1 MAGGNRGTGRRGR
14 PTLSARAG
22 GRTPL
27 VVRSEPVNRD
37 EVEVDDVQNE
47 SLDSSARNHD
57 QHNTNVGQS
66 QQLGQQN
73 QPNFM
78 EIMQTM
84 AKTMAEQQELVKSLA
99 EQQARVIAEQQE
111 KSTFTEAFLKEYLPE
126 SDRHEMQ
133 QKFHTL
139 VQGDKFMKEYEKEFN
154 QLLKFAPLAT
164 QKDEE
169 SRRLKF
175 LYGLNPHILSEVQKF
190 EVSTYSTTVNKAKVI
205 EQGQKVVMA
214 AEESSVGTKKQKW
227 MGALSGKDSTNHS
240 FMQSKRQNTG
250 FSGIECT
257 RGKSNCIHARYPP
270 NSCFKCG
277 QQGHKAINCPQG
289 RQNTQVTQRVSAKQ
303 SVASERASTA
313 GSSKGVSQKPPVQG
327 RVFALTQQDAR
338 ASNDVVTG
346 RQLPANLIILDMH
359 DFDIILGMD
368 WLAQNYANL
377 DCHGKRLEFRI
388 PRQQEFSFVDELS
401 ELPPNREVEFSID
414 LVPGIAPI
422 SKAPY
427 RMAPTKLKE
436 LKEQLQEL
444 LDKGF
449 IRPSV
454 SPWGAPVLFVKKK
467 DGTMRLCIDYRELNK
482 VTVRNRYLLPR
493 IDDLFDQLVGAQVFS
508 KIDLRSGY
516 HQLKIKGEDIP
527 KSAFRTC
534 YRHYEFL
541 VMPFGLTNA
550 PAAFM
555 DLMNRVFKPYLDKF
569 VVVFIDDILVYSRSI
584 AEHEEHLRLVLQ
596 VLREKKLYAK
606 LKKCEFWLNSVAF
619 LGHVVSKDGISVDPE
634 KVKAV
639 VEWSRPTN
647 VTEVRSFLG
656 LAGYYRRYVEGFSR
670 IAIPLT
676 QLTQKGVKF
685 EWTDECEQS
694 YQELKSRLVSAPILT
709 IPDDNGG
716 FTIFSDASMKGLRCV
731 LMQHGKVV
739 AYASR
744 QLKPYERNYPT
755 HDLELAA
762 VVFALKI
769 WRHYL
774 YGERCEIFTDH
785 KSLKYIFTQK
795 ELNMRQ
801 RRWLELLK
809 DYDLVINYHPG
820 KANVVAD
827 ALSRKNHSMLAVL
840 ITSQRYILEDLI
852 KMDVRVYRHDLDALL
867 ASLQVQPTLI
877 EKIKIAQLDDPFLQQ
892 MRKKVE
898 SNDPKLE
905 SFKIHEDGSIRHGD
919 RICVPNDSELKEV
932 KSEHQRPAG
941 KLQPL
946 PIPEWKWEHITM
958 DFVTGFPATK
968 NGNDSIWVIVDRL
981 TKSAHFLPYKTRMQ
995 IEGFA
1000 KLYLKEIV
1008 RLHGIPV
1015 SMVSDRDSRFVSHLW
1030 GSIHN
1035 ALGTTLNFSTAY
1047 HPQTDGQSER
1057 TIQTLEDMLRACV
1070 IDKEN
1075 SWDHH
1080 LPLLEFAYNNSYH
1093 ASIKMAPYE
1102 ALYGRRCKSPIC
1114 WTDVGERSLLGL
1126 ELIQQATEK
1135 VHLIR
1140 EHLRVAQSR
1149 QKSYADNRRHDLE
1162 FAVRKKVFLKV
1173 SPTKGVVRFGI
1184 RGKLSPRFIGPF
1196 EILERVGEVA
1206 YRLAL
1211 PPNLSEVHN
1220 VFHVSMLRKYV
1231 PDLSHV
1237 IEHVPI
1243 QLREDLS
1250 YEEQPICIVDR
1261 KEQVLRRRVIPY
1273 VKIQWSNHT
1282 EREAT
1287 WELEEDARKKYP
1299 QHFDEQV
1306 LSLRTKLF

>member
-1 MAGGNRGTGRRGR
+1 
-14 PTLSARAG
+14 
-22 GRTPL
+22 
-27 VVRSEPVNRD
+27 
-37 EVEVDDVQNE
+37 
-47 SLDSSARNHD
+47 
-57 QHNTNVGQS
+57 
-66 QQLGQQN
+66 
-73 QPNFM
+73 
-78 EIMQTM
+78 
-84 AKTMAEQQELVKSLA
+84 
-99 EQQARVIAEQQE
+99 
-111 KSTFTEAFLKEYLPE
+111 
-126 SDRHEMQ
+126 
-133 QKFHTL
+133 
-139 VQGDKFMKEYEKEFN
+139 
-154 QLLKFAPLAT
+154 
-164 QKDEE
+164 
-169 SRRLKF
+169 
-175 LYGLNPHILSEVQKF
+175 
-190 EVSTYSTTVNKAKVI
+190 
-205 EQGQKVVMA
+205 
-214 AEESSVGTKKQKW
+214 
-227 MGALSGKDSTNHS
+227 
-240 FMQSKRQNTG
+240 
-250 FSGIECT
+250 
-257 RGKSNCIHARYPP
+257 
-270 NSCFKCG
+270 
-277 QQGHKAINCPQG
+277 
-289 RQNTQVTQRVSAKQ
+289 
-303 SVASERASTA
+303 
-313 GSSKGVSQKPPVQG
+313 
-327 RVFALTQQDAR
+327 
-338 ASNDVVTG
+338 
-346 RQLPANLIILDMH
+346 
-359 DFDIILGMD
+359 
-368 WLAQNYANL
+368 
-377 DCHGKRLEFRI
+377 
-388 PRQQEFSFVDELS
+388 
-401 ELPPNREVEFSID
+401 
-414 LVPGIAPI
+414 
-422 SKAPY
+422 
-427 RMAPTKLKE
+427 
-436 LKEQLQEL
+436 
-444 LDKGF
+444 
-449 IRPSV
+449 
-454 SPWGAPVLFVKKK
+454 
-467 DGTMRLCIDYRELNK
+467 MRLCIDYRELNK
-482 VTVRNRYLLPR
+482 VTVRNRYPLPR

-516 HQLKIKGEDIP
+516 HQLRIKGEDIP
-527 KSAFRTC
+527 KSAFRTR
-534 YRHYEFL
+534 YGHYEFL

-550 PAAFM
+550 PVAFM

-619 LGHVVSKDGISVDPE
+619 LGHVVSKDGISVDLE

-639 VEWSRPTN
+639 VEWSGPTN

-670 IAIPLT
+670 ITVPLT
-676 QLTQKGVKF
+676 RLTQKGVKF
-685 EWTDECEQS
+685 EWIDECEQS
-694 YQELKSRLVSAPILT
+694 YQELKSRLVSALILT
-709 IPDDNGG
+709 IPDDSGG
-716 FTIFSDASMKGLRCV
+716 FTIFSDASMKGLGCV

-774 YGERCEIFTDH
+774 YGER
-785 KSLKYIFTQK
+785 
-795 ELNMRQ
+795 
-801 RRWLELLK
+801 
-809 DYDLVINYHPG
+809 
-820 KANVVAD
+820 
-827 ALSRKNHSMLAVL
+827 
-840 ITSQRYILEDLI
+840 YILEDLI
-852 KMDVRVYRHDLDALL
+852 KMDVRVYRHDSDALL

-877 EKIKIAQLDDPFLQQ
+877 EKIKTAQLDDPFLQQ
-892 MRKKVE
+892 MRQKVE

-905 SFKIHEDGSIRHGD
+905 SFRIHEDGSIRHGD

-932 KSEHQRPAG
+932 IMKEAHNTGYTVHLGSTKMYRRDLRGTFWWNNMKREIANFVAQCLTCQQIKIEHQRPAG
-941 KLQPL
+941 KL
-946 PIPEWKWEHITM
+946 
-958 DFVTGFPATK
+958 
-968 NGNDSIWVIVDRL
+968 L
-981 TKSAHFLPYKTRMQ
+981 TKFAHFLPYKTGMQ

-1015 SMVSDRDSRFVSHLW
+1015 SIVSDRDSGFVSHFW
-1030 GSIHN
+1030 GSVHN

-1070 IDKEN
+1070 IDMKN

-1102 ALYGRRCKSPIC
+1102 ALYGRRCRSPIC
-1114 WTDVGERSLLGL
+1114 WTDVGERNLLGP

-1149 QKSYADNRRHDLE
+1149 QKSYADNRRRDLE
-1162 FAVRKKVFLKV
+1162 FAVGEKVFLKV

-1250 YEEQPICIVDR
+1250 YEEQPIRIVDR

-1299 QHFDEQV
+1299 QLFDEQGM
-1306 LSLRTKLF
+1306 SLGTKLF